1 MSAQGTNLATVAIVE
16 DDAGVRTGWVKILNR
31 MSGYKCIGDF
41 GSGEEALEQLP
52 KNPPDFV
59 FMDINLPG
67 ISGVECTRKL
77 KMLLPE
83 VEVLMLTMFDDRD
96 RIFEA
101 LRAGA
106 CGYLLKRTT
115 PQALKTA
122 LEEAAIGG
130 APMSPPIARQVV
142 QFFRKAKPI
151 SGPKTGDFE
160 PLSRQESETLRLLAE
175 GCQYKEIAEKLGISV
190 LKLR

>member
-122 LEEAAIGG
+122 LECPNYQLMG
-130 APMSPPIARQVV
+130 
-142 QFFRKAKPI
+142 
-151 SGPKTGDFE
+151 
-160 PLSRQESETLRLLAE
+160 LRP
-175 GCQYKEIAEKLGISV
+175 V
-190 LKLR
+190 